1 MTDDLKPATNP
12 PTGGACPADLEVAAL
27 MKSQAYP
34 ARNIPQAEALEL
46 SSVWQLESP
55 AAADAA
61 MRGEGQQ
68 FVYRRVEHPNAQL
81 LASKLALMHGAPKAV
96 LTAQG
101 MSAIAA
107 VALANLKPGS
117 QVWIGNELY
126 GETSQ
131 LLCRNL
137 AQWGVEVSL
146 FDPCADEDL
155 SRLSR
160 ANTVDLVFIETITNP
175 RMRVADIRKV
185 AAATHRAGGRLVVD
199 NTFATCL
206 LCRPLE
212 LGADFVV
219 ESLGKIVN
227 GHSDGMLGLIVGRDS
242 QAISQ
247 LASWVKTFGWTSSP
261 MDCYLTHRG
270 LQSLALRLNRACDNA
285 MALAHCLSQIE
296 GVMRVDYPGLPTSS
310 SHLVAQQ
317 QFQLAY
323 GQMAYGQLAYGQL
336 AYGWMLGFQIEADPQ
351 LVERLFGAL
360 RPEFCFVPSLGD
372 ANTTLSH
379 PVSTSHRATDTTQLQ
394 QLGIDHGTL
403 RVSCGLEPTEW
414 LLARFRS
421 AMHDCQLK

>member
-1 MTDDLKPATNP
+1 MTDDLKPSTNP
-12 PTGGACPADLEVAAL
+12 ETRRACPSDLEIAAL
-27 MKSQAYP
+27 MKSESYS

-68 FVYRRVEHPNAQL
+68 FVYRRVEHPNAQM
-81 LASKLALMHGAPKAV
+81 LASKLALMHAAPSAV

-107 VALANLKPGS
+107 VALANLRPGS

-137 AQWGVEVSL
+137 AQWGVEVAL
-146 FDPCADEDL
+146 FDPCAEEQL
-155 SRLSR
+155 VRLSR
-160 ANTVDLVFIETITNP
+160 ASPVDLVFIETITNP

-185 AAATHRAGGRLVVD
+185 ADAAHRAGGRLVVD

-212 LGADFVV
+212 MGADFVV

-227 GHSDGMLGLIVGRDS
+227 GHSDGMLGLIAGRDS
-242 QAISQ
+242 QAVRQ

-285 MALAHCLSQIE
+285 MALANCLSQMK
-296 GVMRVDYPGLPTSS
+296 GVRRVDYPGLPTSA
-310 SHLVAQQ
+310 SHSVAQH
-317 QFQLAY
+317 QF
-323 GQMAYGQLAYGQL
+323 QL
-336 AYGWMLGFQIEADPQ
+336 AYGWMLGFQIEADPR
-351 LVERLFGAL
+351 LVDRLFAAL
-360 RPEFCFVPSLGD
+360 RPEICFVPSLGD

-379 PVSTSHRATDTTQLQ
+379 PVSTSHRATDATQLQ
-394 QLGIDHGTL
+394 NLGIDHGTM

-421 AMHDCQLK
+421 AMHQCQLK